1 MPDLSIVKT
10 RIHAGIWE
18 GIVTTESADAGEPA
32 IDVTHLDRKL
42 QGFALTRD
50 KGKGRWNLKIA
61 IPAELL
67 SDGVQVFVISDRET
81 GEKLDSFT
89 ILTGEPLQDDIRAE
103 MELLRA
109 ELDMLKGAFRRHCLE
124 TL

>member
-1 MPDLSIVKT
+1 MPDLSIAKT

-18 GIVTTESADAGEPA
+18 GVVTSDSDAEPA
-32 IDVTHLDRKL
+32 IDVTHLDRNL
-42 QGFALTRD
+42 HGFALTKD
-50 KGKGRWNLKIA
+50 KAKGRWTLKIA

-67 SDGVQVFVISDRET
+67 ADGVQVFIISDRET
-81 GEKLDSFT
+81 GKKLDSFT
-89 ILTGEPLQDDIRAE
+89 IVTGEPLQDDIRSE

-109 ELDMLKGAFRRHCLE
+109 ELDMLKAAFRRHCLE